1 MTLQMITDF
10 IALNGYGA
18 FVWPAFGVTVLAL
31 GWMAVDTLHRLR
43 ANERLLNELQKDDP
57 R

>member
-10 IALNGYGA
+10 FALNGYGA
-18 FVWPAFGVTVLAL
+18 YVWPAFGVTVLAL